1 MKNIWNFYKGTLV
14 LTVRG
19 STAYYCWV
27 ASLLAL
33 MVVGALTYMVQL
45 NLMKDRGV
53 LASRREG
60 ARVYYRIA
68 NPNVIRVLGC
78 VYDHC
83 ESGKGARK

>member
-45 NLMKDRGV
+45 N
-53 LASRREG
+53 EG
-60 ARVYYRIA
+60 LIITNMRDQVSWGFYI
-68 NPNVIRVLGC
+68 
-78 VYDHC
+78 
-83 ESGKGARK
+83 